1 MPIKFRRGKKKFC
14 FNWEKAQQMPRV
26 DVEGKLKKKEKEK
39 DIELYTYL
47 LVYMIKHLVSS
58 NDWLSIKEKV
68 GFAL

>member
-1 MPIKFRRGKKKFC
+1 
-14 FNWEKAQQMPRV
+14 MPRV

-47 LVYMIKHLVSS
+47 LVYMINHLVSS